1 MTKKYNRRASI
12 EKYLQKMNDTIA
24 FKVGDIVTYT
34 PSRNTRMG
42 VVMSIEP
49 KIRKIYVDWG
59 PTGKIEQHDTDELQL
74 AVIQDPDVK
83 KRMKTFRMA
92 RIAKKVLDV
101 EITDFLSEDVIKLLN
116 LQYANELSNSV
127 FYKSCASFCNDE
139 AWPGFERYFMK
150 QGNDEAV
157 HAQKVFDFLVDSGE
171 TIDFPEIAKRVIP
184 TTPYDI
190 VKASMSAEVDTTTN
204 WRVISK
210 LSATGCCSPALN
222 ELCQWFLKEQMEE
235 EADVSTL
242 LQKTV
247 RAIETGNLETLDCLL
262 RKESPSSIS
271 IL

>member
-42 VVMSIEP
+42 VVMSVEP

-74 AVIQDPDVK
+74 ANIQDSDVK
-83 KRMKTFRMA
+83 KRMKTFRIA

-101 EITDFLSEDVIKLLN
+101 EITDFLTEDVVRLLN

-127 FYKSCASFCNDE
+127 FYKSCASFCNDF
-139 AWPGFERYFMK
+139 AYPGFERYFMK
-150 QGNDEAV
+150 QGEDEAA

-171 TIDFPEIAKRVIP
+171 TIDFPEITKRDIP
-184 TTPYDI
+184 QTPYDI

-210 LSATGCCSPALN
+210 IAKTGCCSPALD

-235 EADVSTL
+235 EADVSAL

-247 RAIETGNLETLDCLL
+247 RCVETGNLEELDFIL
-262 RKESPSSIS
+262 RTQSPSQIS
-271 IL
+271 V